1 MDNNSLDDNSGY
13 SGSSVFGDG
22 DLPAGSSVFGD
33 VEDADLERASVF
45 AAVDTE
51 GLPTEAIESPSN
63 SVFGDVA
70 EDAGPVDNSPVVRD
84 RFGSKKSEETSSEES
99 SEESEESSETEQ
111 VALDLTD
118 DAVSKPS
125 DDASV
130 EEDADELPVDD
141 GTDDPIDLVGDPVTE
156 IPEVSDEASASSTDF
171 GNDITTGEAIALDVE
186 PGDEDG
192 LDAWSDL
199 GTASDLTS
207 NEPEE
212 EDADS
217 ANHLDTEPA
226 RNAQAD
232 EELGDPDA
240 TAAHDWT
247 PAHAAQPAD
256 DESDVVRI
264 GTDSERFFE
273 FDAEAPENAPIDIDN
288 GGSAGS
294 ELQSRV
300 LTGVALLAIAVI
312 ALSLGP
318 IFALALIVIV
328 VAISA
333 GEFYNALRVA
343 GYQPATLL
351 GLTASIAMPIAVY
364 VRGTQAVALVLAL
377 TVVFGLIW
385 YIAGVANEMP
395 VMNLGVTLL
404 GVVYIGVLGS
414 FGAALLET
422 ANRVPLEGVEADG
435 TGLILAAVIL
445 TIGYDA
451 GAFFAGRSMGRT
463 PLTAI
468 SPNKTVEGLLG
479 GFFMTIVVS
488 VVFLSILKL
497 IEPFSTLG
505 SITDALILGAAA
517 AVMAPLGDLGES
529 LIKRDLGIK
538 DMGTILP
545 GHGGFLD
552 RFDALLFVLPTV
564 YFLSLAFFFGA

>member
-1 MDNNSLDDNSGY
+1 MDNNSLDDNSGS

-51 GLPTEAIESPSN
+51 GLPTEAIESPSS

-70 EDAGPVDNSPVVRD
+70 EDAGPVDKSPVVRD
-84 RFGSKKSEETSSEES
+84 RFGSKKSEES

-141 GTDDPIDLVGDPVTE
+141 GTDDPIDLGGDPVTE
-156 IPEVSDEASASSTDF
+156 IPEVTDEASASSTDF

-212 EDADS
+212 DADS
-217 ANHLDTEPA
+217 ANHLGTEPA
-226 RNAQAD
+226 GNAQAD

-273 FDAEAPENAPIDIDN
+273 FDAEGPENAPIDIDN

-505 SITDALILGAAA
+505 SVTDALILGVAA